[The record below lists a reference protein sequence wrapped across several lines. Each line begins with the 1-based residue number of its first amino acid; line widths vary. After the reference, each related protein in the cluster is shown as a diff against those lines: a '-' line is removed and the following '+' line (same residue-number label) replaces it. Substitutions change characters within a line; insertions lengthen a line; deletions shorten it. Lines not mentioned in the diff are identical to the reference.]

1 MRVGLI
7 RVCLGRLVGLLVVV
21 GIMGGVLI
29 LVIWIFRGRLGMYR
43 RVVRIAVGWFLSL
56 RSLRSSL
63 SQTSLST

>member
-7 RVCLGRLVGLLVVV
+7 RVCLGRLVGLLVV

-43 RVVRIAVGWFLSL
+43 RVVRIVRG
-56 RSLRSSL
+56 
-63 SQTSLST
+63 